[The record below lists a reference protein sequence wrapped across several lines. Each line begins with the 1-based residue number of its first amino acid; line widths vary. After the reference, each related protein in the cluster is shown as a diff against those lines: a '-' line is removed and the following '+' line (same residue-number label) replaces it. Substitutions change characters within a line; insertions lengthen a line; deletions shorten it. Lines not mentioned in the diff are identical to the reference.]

1 MKRDVLFKH
10 ALTAFMSLGSYLVRT
25 ILTIS
30 MKRRLVINDDL
41 TTCYKYDWKRVM
53 LASVLLNLGMGL
65 GFVYMANL
73 PEKIRHVYH
82 SVIVNEQ
89 SNDMALTDSGLTAEL
104 VASGVLLPNV
114 AVAQA
119 TIESGLGKSKVGR
132 EAKNLFGI
140 VFHRCQHVAGQYGV
154 YAKYNSYKDNVKCY
168 AHIQQR
174 FLKNIDGKYAESPL
188 YVESIK
194 SFK

>member
-1 MKRDVLFKH
+1 MKRNVLFKR
-10 ALTAFMSLGSYLVRT
+10 ALTGCMSLGSYLVRT
-25 ILTIS
+25 ILTTS
-30 MKRRLVINDDL
+30 MKRRLVINDDM
-41 TTCYKYDWKRVM
+41 TTCYSYDWKRVM

-82 SVIVNEQ
+82 SVIVNEE

-104 VASGVLLPNV
+104 VASGVVLPNV

-140 VFHRCQHVAGQYGV
+140 TYHRCEHVAGQYGV

-168 AHIQQR
+168 AHIQGR
-174 FLKNIDGKYAESPL
+174 YLKNIDGKYASDRG
-188 YVESIK
+188 YVSKLKEMK
-194 SFK
+194 

>member
-1 MKRDVLFKH
+1 MKRGVLFKRV
-10 ALTAFMSLGSYLVRT
+10 LTAFMSLGSYLVRT

-30 MKRRLVINDDL
+30 MKRRLVINDDM

-53 LASVLLNLGMGL
+53 LASVLLNLGMVL

-82 SVIVNEQ
+82 SVIVNEE

-168 AHIQQR
+168 AHIQGR
-174 FLKNIDGKYAESPL
+174 YLKNINGSYASDPS
-188 YVESIK
+188 YVNKLKEIK
-194 SFK
+194 

>member
-1 MKRDVLFKH
+1 
-10 ALTAFMSLGSYLVRT
+10 MSLGSYLVRT
-25 ILTIS
+25 ILTTS
-30 MKRRLVINDDL
+30 MKRRLVINDDM
-41 TTCYKYDWKRVM
+41 TTCYRYDWKRVM
-53 LASVLLNLGMGL
+53 LASVLLNVGMGL

-82 SVIVNEQ
+82 SVIVNEE

-140 VFHRCQHVAGQYGV
+140 VFHRCQHVAGQYGA
-154 YAKYNSYKDNVKCY
+154 YAKYNTYKDNVKCY
-168 AHIQQR
+168 AHIQGR
-174 FLKNIDGKYAESPL
+174 YLKNINGSYASDPSYINKL
-188 YVESIK
+188 K
-194 SFK
+194 GMR